1 MWTPLLKETR
11 IAHADGKQLQCPGGE
26 GVLGGAAGGSA
37 LEAPGPVLQ
46 GDAAALQQVAH
57 PAGRLVRPVLAG
69 GGVAARSPCK
79 HSVHYL
85 APSIKLCWW
94 DSPQNHQDLVLIIL
108 YTLWCTPCLDHKC
121 GNKDRDGYG

>member
-1 MWTPLLKETR
+1 MDPLLKETC
-11 IAHADGKQLQCPGGE
+11 IVHADGKQLRCPGGGE

-69 GGVAARSPCK
+69 GGVAARPTCK
-79 HSVHYL
+79 H
-85 APSIKLCWW
+85 
-94 DSPQNHQDLVLIIL
+94 
-108 YTLWCTPCLDHKC
+108 TPDT
-121 GNKDRDGYG
+121 